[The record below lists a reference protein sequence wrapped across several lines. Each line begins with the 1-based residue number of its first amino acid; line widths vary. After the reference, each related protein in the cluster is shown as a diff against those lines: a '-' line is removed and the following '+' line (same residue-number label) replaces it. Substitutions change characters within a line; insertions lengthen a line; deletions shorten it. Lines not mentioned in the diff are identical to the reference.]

1 MVPRA
6 LLSYSTLGVASPTD
20 EIRPSS
26 LGKVPD
32 AQLLLEGVGSWDD
45 KAPWLEEEE
54 GGPTAHP
61 APSPLREAG

>member
-1 MVPRA
+1 ME
-6 LLSYSTLGVASPTD
+6 

-26 LGKVPD
+26 LRKVPD

-61 APSPLREAG
+61 APSPLREAE